1 MSCPERREEW
11 RQERQDRRR
20 AAKGLRKRQAAE
32 GLESAPTGTIGNGTS
47 PWKTV
52 EEEQQARQEAV
63 EEQIQAYRSALPT
76 LLKRLG
82 KIRDPR
88 NPKTIRRKS
97 TVLLLYGILL
107 FVFQMA
113 SRREANRQM
122 TLPQFRENLRWLFPE
137 LESVAHQD
145 TLNRLLAGIEV
156 NEMEEALVELIQR
169 FIRKKKFLRYL
180 VGSSGG
186 DRWNAEDGA
195 GQAVDR
201 AMLGAGLTAQAGRRE
216 HGKRDAILRL
226 WIGGQPGLREWYDHS
241 AAERVSDPRRVR
253 PGEGQTRRRAK
264 SFRRLAQ
271 RMKEYFPRLPILV
284 LLDGLYANGP
294 VVELCRLYHWEFM
307 IVLQDN
313 SLPSVWE
320 EVRGLGQLDRKS
332 TRLNSSHRSLSR
344 MPSSA

>member
-1 MSCPERREEW
+1 
-11 RQERQDRRR
+11 
-20 AAKGLRKRQAAE
+20 
-32 GLESAPTGTIGNGTS
+32 
-47 PWKTV
+47 
-52 EEEQQARQEAV
+52 V
-63 EEQIQAYRSALPT
+63 EEQIQAYRCALPT

-88 NPKTIRRKS
+88 NPKTIRHKS

-145 TLNRLLAGIEV
+145 TLNRLLAGIAV
-156 NEMEEALVELIQR
+156 NEIEEALVELIQR

-180 VGSSGG
+180 VGSCYPVAIDGTQKMVR
-186 DRWNAEDGA
+186 DRLWTKQCLERDLQRKQEDGSMA
-195 GQAVDR
+195 SETQYYVYVLEANLAFANGMTIPLLSEFLTYEEYDR
-201 AMLGAGLTAQAGRRE
+201 DKQDCELKA
-216 HGKRDAILRL
+216 
-226 WIGGQPGLREWYDHS
+226 
-241 AAERVSDPRRVR
+241 
-253 PGEGQTRRRAK
+253 
-264 SFRRLAQ
+264 FRRLAQ

-313 SLPSVWE
+313 SLPSGVGRGPRTRATAAQPSLGTELGGPPATIPMGERHRVSLRGGRAE
-320 EVRGLGQLDRKS
+320 E
-332 TRLNSSHRSLSR
+332 TNSACGDL
-344 MPSSA
+344 